1 MGSDL
6 LDQVGRRWRRRR
18 RGSSLTD
25 SKKRDAIVMIKLAY
39 LKTLLIPSFLLFFFS
54 SVIGSFRVGNSERGT
69 WNSLSRGSDGADG
82 LFRDR
87 ERESVRQHGPF
98 FSENRSNGFQCCSW
112 AISSSRC
119 CW

>member
-1 MGSDL
+1 MEAEASWEFFNGLKKERCHSDDQIGLFKNPSHPILSAL
-6 LDQVGRRWRRRR
+6 L
-18 RGSSLTD
+18 
-25 SKKRDAIVMIKLAY
+25 
-39 LKTLLIPSFLLFFFS
+39 LLFFP
-54 SVIGSFRVGNSERGT
+54 VIGSFRVGNSERGT

-112 AISSSRC
+112 AISSSCC